1 VIRNFARTIGRRGAL
16 WKLGSD
22 LAGRAFQ
29 YALLWVAA
37 RQLSQADFGD
47 FTFALSIGYM
57 LAQVADFGLQLY
69 VQRELS
75 RLVEHDSA
83 GVIRVSDA
91 QAAGRLVGGGLA
103 IKGVLSVIAL
113 MLIAVA
119 VFLEPVGNRGALLL
133 VGLTMVLGTTLDY
146 LSYCFR
152 AFGRL
157 GWEARLGFIS
167 RLLNLILGVVLV
179 LWGGGVWGL
188 AVATFVSMLVAVL
201 LGYRLLLR
209 YVRPIWRV
217 DWAYWR
223 ASMGQPTAV
232 GIGIVFSIVSF
243 RVDNLL
249 IPPIVGNEAL
259 AVYNV
264 AYKLFEPTLILPGVL
279 LAAVFPMLSQ
289 AAHASTPH
297 NLRVMVGQTHLALL
311 AFGGLATIGLALL
324 ATPLLSLLYG
334 AQYLASAPVLVAL
347 AFACV
352 PMYLNYGLTH
362 TLIAI
367 DKPRLYALFTLA
379 SLFVNLAAN
388 LALIPILGVRGAAF
402 ATVGTEVVLLALCGG
417 AVLHH
422 LWQTRD
428 AQPVALSFASG
439 RTESV
444 PTDLEL
450 PL

>member
-1 VIRNFARTIGRRGAL
+1 MIRNFARTIGRRGAL
-16 WKLGSD
+16 WKLGAD
-22 LAGRAFQ
+22 LVGRAFQ

-47 FTFALSIGYM
+47 FTFALSISYM

-83 GVIRVSDA
+83 GNVRVTDA

-103 IKGVLSVIAL
+103 IKGVLSVVSML
-113 MLIAVA
+113 LIAGA

-133 VGLTMVLGTTLDY
+133 VGLAMVLGTTLDY

-152 AFGRL
+152 AFGWL
-157 GWEARLGFIS
+157 GWEARLGFVS
-167 RLLNLILGVVLV
+167 RLLNLLLGVGLV

-188 AVATFVSMLVAVL
+188 AVATFVSMSVAVL

-209 YVRPIWRV
+209 YVQPVWRI
-217 DWAYWR
+217 DWPYWR
-223 ASMGQPTAV
+223 ASMSQPTAV

-243 RVDNLL
+243 RLDNLL

-279 LAAVFPMLSQ
+279 LAAVFPLLSQ
-289 AAHASTPH
+289 AANAPTPRALH
-297 NLRVMVGQTHLALL
+297 VIVGQTHLALL
-311 AFGGLATIGLALL
+311 GFGALATLGLALF
-324 ATPLLSLLYG
+324 ATPILSLLYG
-334 AQYLASAPVLVAL
+334 AQYIASAPVLVVL

-367 DKPRLYALFTLA
+367 DKPRLYAIFTLA
-379 SLFVNLAAN
+379 SLLVNLAAN
-388 LALIPILGVRGAAF
+388 LVLIPALGVRGAAF
-402 ATVGTEVVLLALCGG
+402 ATVGTEVVLFALCAG
-417 AVLHH
+417 AVIHH
-422 LWQTRD
+422 LL
-428 AQPVALSFASG
+428 VAGERQAS
-439 RTESV
+439 RSESA
-444 PTDLEL
+444 PTDMEL

>member
-1 VIRNFARTIGRRGAL
+1 MTSNFARTIGRRGAL

-22 LAGRAFQ
+22 LAGRVFQ

-37 RQLSQADFGD
+37 RNLAQSDFGD

-83 GVIRVSDA
+83 GNVLITDP
-91 QAAGRLVGGGLA
+91 QLAGRLVGGGLV
-103 IKGVLSVIAL
+103 IKGALSVLA
-113 MLIAVA
+113 MLLIIGAVL
-119 VFLEPVGNRGALLL
+119 LEPVGNRGALLL
-133 VGLTMVLGTTLDY
+133 VGIAMLLGTTLEY

-157 GWEARLGFIS
+157 GWEARLGFVA
-167 RLLNLILGVVLV
+167 RLLNLLLGVGLL
-179 LWGGGVWGL
+179 LWGAGVWGL
-188 AVATFVSMLVAVL
+188 AVASFVSMAVAVL

-209 YVRPIWRV
+209 YVRPVWRT

-243 RVDNLL
+243 RLDNLL
-249 IPPIVGNEAL
+249 IPPIVGTEAL

-264 AYKLFEPTLILPGVL
+264 AYKLFEPSLILPGVL

-289 AAHASTPH
+289 AAHTPASM
-297 NLRVMVGQTHLALL
+297 RVVIRQTHLALL
-311 AFGGLATIGLALL
+311 GLGLLATFALALF
-324 ATPLLSLLYG
+324 ATPLLMLLYG
-334 AQYLASAPVLVAL
+334 APYLASAPVLVVL

-362 TLIAI
+362 TLIAV
-367 DKPRLYALFTLA
+367 DKPRLYAIFTLV
-379 SLFVNLAAN
+379 SLFVNLAMN
-388 LALIPILGVRGAAF
+388 LALIPALGVTGAAI
-402 ATVGTEVVLLALCGG
+402 ATVGTELVLLALCGG
-417 AVLHH
+417 AVLQH
-422 LWQTRD
+422 LLT
-428 AQPVALSFASG
+428 SG
-439 RTESV
+439 REQLAYATLADSV
-444 PTDLEL
+444 QPDLEL